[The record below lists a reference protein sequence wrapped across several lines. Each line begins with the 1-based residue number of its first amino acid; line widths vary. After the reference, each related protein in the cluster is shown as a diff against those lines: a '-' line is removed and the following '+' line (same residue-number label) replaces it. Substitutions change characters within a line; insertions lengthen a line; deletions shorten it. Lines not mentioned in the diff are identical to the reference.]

1 MHLFDGGLSD
11 LVRVFPDAL
20 QEVSQLG
27 HGRVPDLRPQFGDVF
42 RHDGAEPVLTRP
54 GKTRLFK
61 LLQRPKCRV
70 VPNTHTHT
78 KHLKI
83 HTEPVSFWL
92 WERNTRKN

>member
-54 GKTRLFK
+54 GKTCLFK
-61 LLQRPKCRV
+61 LLQRPECRV
-70 VPNTHTHT
+70 VPNTHRYEAFENTH
-78 KHLKI
+78 
-83 HTEPVSFWL
+83 
-92 WERNTRKN
+92 